1 MKILPIN
8 LYNGSTSYNRAD
20 SVQKKSDLP
29 NLRVLNSDTV
39 SFKARGLDPRASAL
53 KSLLYYKIPDLY
65 SEIILLPSESLQAI
79 LDKEIFSP
87 RLKDV
92 VRLLK
97 PYQTSLF
104 SVDKQFYEM
113 LKKQA
118 QKTPNMPINGYI
130 KQLVPEYNTS
140 LYKTQQEVF
149 QNLSSYASGF
159 PADLLEQYNYL
170 LYRTN
175 EKLQNKP
182 IFIPFSAKEFK
193 HKLQNI
199 AKRIGC
205 SGESEESRVINQL
218 ISIAGTLPV
227 IPKEQRLNPKFKLK
241 KYEDKQKIM
250 IAKFRKTLEN
260 SVLKRDKD
268 LKELLRTSEDRIYKR
283 ATKIPFNRKS
293 FIYDIQKITERLED
307 LQLARLVEREAVS
320 LPTSKQDLSAFIL
333 KEAERSDEQIVF
345 DMLSGS
351 VGSIDHLLSL
361 KKGGKNFLYNY
372 GLSSSYMNSEK
383 AHSSFSTFLL
393 KDPQIAKYVQ
403 RQINTLISLANSGV
417 FDKINLDKFYIL
429 NLAKTLEKLS
439 SKNNPLNINTD
450 KLLY

>member
-351 VGSIDHLLSL
+351 VGSIDHL
-361 KKGGKNFLYNY
+361 
-372 GLSSSYMNSEK
+372 
-383 AHSSFSTFLL
+383 
-393 KDPQIAKYVQ
+393 
-403 RQINTLISLANSGV
+403 
-417 FDKINLDKFYIL
+417 
-429 NLAKTLEKLS
+429 
-439 SKNNPLNINTD
+439 
-450 KLLY
+450 